1 MDTKSPSLNKNCDE
15 FSGGG
20 EEKKKEKKKHTSF
33 NIRRMGRKKDKAD
46 RATGLGRARRGREI
60 QKKEKEKESKDS
72 PQIPDTEGRDTSD
85 IPGLSSGQVSPYKI
99 NVLIKITK

>member
-60 QKKEKEKESKDS
+60 QKKRKGKGIKRQSS
-72 PQIPDTEGRDTSD
+72 NSRHGREGHIRYSWPLFRAGFTV
-85 IPGLSSGQVSPYKI
+85 Q
-99 NVLIKITK
+99 N